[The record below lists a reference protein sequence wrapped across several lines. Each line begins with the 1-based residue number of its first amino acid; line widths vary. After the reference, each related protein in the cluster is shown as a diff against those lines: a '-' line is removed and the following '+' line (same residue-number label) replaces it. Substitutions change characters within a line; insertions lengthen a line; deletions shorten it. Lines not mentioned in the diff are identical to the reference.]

1 MASEARRRV
10 LRTSEHPTL
19 ATRAAF
25 VAAPRP
31 DVFTQEDVD
40 AAYTRGYLA
49 GSEEAQGDVRAAL
62 HGVASKLDEA
72 RRTLIEELHRADA
85 ARREEVVQLAFEVA
99 QWLLQ
104 EELKADPARVLPR
117 VAAAL
122 PDRHEQVTVRVAPA
136 LVAVVAQA
144 HPDVH
149 VTGDPALVPGDVVI
163 EGTDSQIDGTIEDA
177 LVRLRGFLRTDDDGG
192 IR

>member
-1 MASEARRRV
+1 M
-10 LRTSEHPTL
+10 LRTSDHPSL

-31 DVFTQEDVD
+31 QTFTQEDLD

-49 GSEEAQGDVRAAL
+49 GGEEAQGDVRAAL
-62 HGVASKLDEA
+62 HGVASKLDDA
-72 RRTLIEELHRADA
+72 RRSMIEELHHADA
-85 ARREEVVQLAFEVA
+85 ARREEVVRLAFEVA

-104 EELKADPARVLPR
+104 EELRADPTRVLAR

-122 PDRHEQVTVRVAPA
+122 PDRHDEITVRVAPA

-144 HPDVH
+144 HPDIH

-163 EGTDSQIDGTIEDA
+163 AGTDSQIDGTIEDA
-177 LVRLRGFLRTDDDGG
+177 LARLRGFLRTDDDGG

>member
-1 MASEARRRV
+1 MASEARHRV
-10 LRTSEHPTL
+10 LRTSDHPTFT
-19 ATRAAF
+19 TRAAF
-25 VAAPRP
+25 VPAPRQQT
-31 DVFTQEDVD
+31 FTQEDVD
-40 AAYTRGYLA
+40 AAYTRGFLA
-49 GSEEAQGDVRAAL
+49 GSEEAQGDVRTAL

-72 RRTLIEELHRADA
+72 RRAMIEELQRADA
-85 ARREEVVQLAFEVA
+85 ARRDEVVRLAFEVA

-104 EELKADPARVLPR
+104 EELHADPTRVLAR

-122 PDRHEQVTVRVAPA
+122 PDRHEELTLRVAPA

-144 HPDVH
+144 HPDIH

-163 EGTDSQIDGTIEDA
+163 AGTDSQIDGTIEDA
-177 LVRLRGFLRTDDDGG
+177 LTRLRGFLRTDDDGG